1 MKIIGMIVLF
11 LVAIYL
17 KWIPLDFGI
26 GPIITWIAIACIF
39 AAVSWSGFY
48 IYYYIQARELNKKLD
63 SSTFTAFTQELNT
76 NLESYAQ
83 KDDLESYSLKSDLEG
98 YVLKSEYDAKV
109 AEYDGKI
116 AQLLERLEAL
126 EALHPELA
134 PDPEPDPDPEP
145 EPGPE
150 PEPTPD
156 PEIPEE
162 GEDEGTT
169 TE

>member
-1 MKIIGMIVLF
+1 M
-11 LVAIYL
+11 
-17 KWIPLDFGI
+17 
-26 GPIITWIAIACIF
+26 
-39 AAVSWSGFY
+39 
-48 IYYYIQARELNKKLD
+48 
-63 SSTFTAFTQELNT
+63 
-76 NLESYAQ
+76 
-83 KDDLESYSLKSDLEG
+83 KSDLEG

-145 EPGPE
+145 EP
-150 PEPTPD
+150 TPD

>member
-1 MKIIGMIVLF
+1 
-11 LVAIYL
+11 
-17 KWIPLDFGI
+17 
-26 GPIITWIAIACIF
+26 
-39 AAVSWSGFY
+39 
-48 IYYYIQARELNKKLD
+48 
-63 SSTFTAFTQELNT
+63 
-76 NLESYAQ
+76 
-83 KDDLESYSLKSDLEG
+83 LKSDLEG

-134 PDPEPDPDPEP
+134 PEPEPDLD
-145 EPGPE
+145 